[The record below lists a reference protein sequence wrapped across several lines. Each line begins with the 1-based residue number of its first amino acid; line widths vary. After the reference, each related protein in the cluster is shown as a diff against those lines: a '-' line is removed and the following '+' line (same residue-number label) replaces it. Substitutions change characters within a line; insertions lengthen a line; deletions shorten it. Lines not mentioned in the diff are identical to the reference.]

1 MRQRLFALKFMK
13 VKDDA
18 NRSPRYMIMVKKA
31 ETTLTDLGFTPEESH
46 TIIKIGVI
54 RTPFQKIELS

>member
-1 MRQRLFALKFMK
+1 MK